1 MAEDA
6 AIPKCKRGHLRTPKN
21 VGIDRSCKKCRAAAI
36 VHQRAA
42 YRATFGYWQSQRRYK
57 LKGNREA
64 IQAELDALR
73 EEETECLKLLAR
85 AMQTK

>member
-6 AIPKCKRGHLRTPKN
+6 VPKCKRGHPRTPEN
-21 VGIDRSCKKCRAAAI
+21 VGTDRSCKTCRAADSAPL
-36 VHQRAA
+36 RPA
-42 YRATFGYWQSQRRYK
+42 YRATPGYWQSQRRYK

-73 EEETECLKLLAR
+73 EEETECLKLLAQ
-85 AMQTK
+85 AMRTK